1 MAHTAS
7 LSLRFFERAL
17 ASISTVLRYLWKKLI
32 AAYGRD
38 VTGLRGHERRLE
50 PIMSRKNMLIA
61 S

>member
-7 LSLRFFERAL
+7 LSLRFFERAP
-17 ASISTVLRYLWKKLI
+17 ASISTVLRHLWKKLI

-38 VTGLRGHERRLE
+38 VTGLRGRERRFE

-61 S
+61 A